1 MAPSSSAKKVAR
13 LASRG
18 KGKKVRF
25 QGGSIFPI
33 AVAIVVALGLL
44 AIVYGRQSRPSSG
57 SGVPR
62 VNDGTNIDA
71 HWHAAFGIYI
81 CDTFQPKIAGTLEDT
96 GIDSDGQTVLL
107 NDKFRILGIHSHG
120 DGIIHYH
127 PASTKSSGNRAKLGV
142 FIDSYNIKLTDT
154 ELIMPK
160 EQGGEKWSTK
170 DTKCDTKE
178 TQLIVRVWDHF
189 NDPGTFHDVVTDFNN
204 IRITNDGMV
213 FVVAFVPKGA
223 DIPMPDWASQLP
235 TLGAADGGAV
245 IATTTTIA
253 GATASTPAG
262 GTTATGATTV
272 GDTSAVTTNTVT
284 PNSSA
289 ATGTTVSPSTSIPAT
304 TTTGG

>member
-1 MAPSSSAKKVAR
+1 VAPSSSAKKVAR

-25 QGGSIFPI
+25 QGGSVFPI
-33 AVAIVVALGLL
+33 AVALVVLLGLL
-44 AIVYGRQSRPSSG
+44 AIVYGRQTRPSSG

-62 VNDGTNIDA
+62 VNNGTNIDA

-81 CDTFQPKIAGTLEDT
+81 CDTFQPKIIGTLEET
-96 GIDSDGQTVLL
+96 GVDSAGNTVLL
-107 NDKFRILGIHSHG
+107 NDKFKVLGIHSHG

-127 PASTKSSGNRAKLGV
+127 PSSTKSSGNRAKLGV
-142 FIDSYNIKLTDT
+142 FLDSYNIKLSDT

-170 DTKCDTKE
+170 TTKCNGKP
-178 TQLIVRVWDHF
+178 TQLIVRVWDHY
-189 NDPGTFHDVVTDFNN
+189 NDPKSYHDVVTDFNN

-213 FVVAFVPKGA
+213 FVVALVPKGT

-235 TLGAADGGAV
+235 TLGAADGGSV
-245 IATTTTIA
+245 IASTTTVA
-253 GATASTPAG
+253 GASTTSTPG
-262 GTTATGATTV
+262 GTTPTVGTAV
-272 GDTSAVTTNTVT
+272 GDTSGVTTT
-284 PNSSA
+284 SSA
-289 ATGTTVSPSTSIPAT
+289 PSATTAGATTTIPST

>member
-25 QGGSIFPI
+25 QGGSVFPI
-33 AVAIVVALGLL
+33 AVALVVLLGLL
-44 AIVYGRQSRPSSG
+44 AIVYGRQTRPSSG

-62 VNDGTNIDA
+62 VNNGTNIDA

-81 CDTFQPKIAGTLEDT
+81 CDTFQPKIIGTLEET
-96 GIDSDGQTVLL
+96 GVDSAGNTVLL
-107 NDKFRILGIHSHG
+107 NDKFKILGIHSHG

-127 PASTKSSGNRAKLGV
+127 PSSTKSSGNRAKLGV
-142 FIDSYNIKLTDT
+142 FLDSYNIKLSDT

-170 DTKCDTKE
+170 TTKCNGKP
-178 TQLIVRVWDHF
+178 TQLIVRVWDHY
-189 NDPGTFHDVVTDFNN
+189 NDPKSYHDVVTDFNN

-213 FVVAFVPKGA
+213 FVVALVPKGT

-235 TLGAADGGAV
+235 TLGAADGGSV
-245 IATTTTIA
+245 IASTTTVA
-253 GATASTPAG
+253 GASTTSTPG
-262 GTTATGATTV
+262 GTTPTVGTAV
-272 GDTSAVTTNTVT
+272 GDTSGVTTT
-284 PNSSA
+284 SSA
-289 ATGTTVSPSTSIPAT
+289 PSATTAGATTTIPST

>member
-1 MAPSSSAKKVAR
+1 VASSSSAKKVAR

-33 AVAIVVALGLL
+33 AVALVVILGLL
-44 AIVYGRQSRPSSG
+44 LIVYGRQSRPSNG

-62 VNDGTNIDA
+62 VNNGSNIDA

-81 CDTFQPKIAGTLEDT
+81 CDTFQPKITGTLEET
-96 GIDSDGQTVLL
+96 GIDSDGNQVLL

-142 FIDSYNIKLTDT
+142 FLDSYDIKLTDT
-154 ELIMPK
+154 ELVMPAN
-160 EQGGEKWSTK
+160 QGGSKWSTK
-170 DTKCDTKE
+170 DFKCNGKD
-178 TQLIVRVWDHF
+178 TQLTVRVWDHYSQ
-189 NDPGTFHDVVTDFNN
+189 PGNFHDVVTDFNN

-213 FVVAFVPKGA
+213 FVVAFVPKGT
-223 DIPMPDWASQLP
+223 DIPQPDWASQLP
-235 TLGAADGGAV
+235 TLGATDGGAV
-245 IATTTTIA
+245 IATTTTSIA
-253 GATASTPAG
+253 GATSSTPTG
-262 GTTATGATTV
+262 GSTVDTTV
-272 GDTSAVTTNTVT
+272 GSGET
-284 PNSSA
+284 
-289 ATGTTVSPSTSIPAT
+289 STSIATGDTGAVSTTTVPAT